1 MKYPMN
7 PKRWGIAA
15 TFAMVLMLALSGCGT
30 TQQRSATTSVKAMK
44 VLQQDVSVSHDY
56 SGEVKSA
63 NEVVIKPRVSGTIVA
78 KYFSSGD
85 MVHEGQPLYKIDDR
99 QYEQEV
105 ISARSNL
112 DKAITTLNNSQIDL
126 QRYQS
131 LVSTGAISEQTVTT
145 QQATVDTNQSNVD
158 DMHSAMRKAEEN
170 LDDTVIRAP
179 MSGKLSIDDVAAGTY
194 AQAGNTALVSI
205 GQIHPIYVQFSI
217 SENEY
222 LNFRTQQGKLHPGDI
237 VPPESS
243 LTLSN
248 GTKLGEVSTTYTV
261 DRSLSAETGT
271 LIVKAAF
278 ENIDGILLPGMFA
291 KVSVAGEPQKNA
303 MLVPQKAVQQVLDKS
318 YVIVVG
324 SDGKSVAK
332 MVELG
337 DTVGSYY
344 LIKSGL
350 SADDLVVVEGLTNLK
365 EGMPLDVTMTTPEE
379 LGLSLEN
386 DTTTDT
392 SSVSVS

>member
-1 MKYPMN
+1 MFKFN
-7 PKRWGIAA
+7 
-15 TFAMVLMLALSGCGT
+15 
-30 TQQRSATTSVKAMK
+30 
-44 VLQQDVSVSHDY
+44 LQF
-56 SGEVKSA
+56 
-63 NEVVIKPRVSGTIVA
+63 T
-78 KYFSSGD
+78 
-85 MVHEGQPLYKIDDR
+85 
-99 QYEQEV
+99 
-105 ISARSNL
+105 
-112 DKAITTLNNSQIDL
+112 SQIDL

-222 LNFRTQQGKLHPGDI
+222 LNFRTQQGRLHPGDI

-271 LIVKAAF
+271 LIVKASF

-291 KVSVAGEPQKNA
+291 KVSVAGEPQKDA

-365 EGMPLDVTMTTPEE
+365 EGMPLDVTMTTPEA